1 MTTPPKQPA
10 RNSFVRKGTS
20 FMSGGNNSLGFK
32 TKLVKPSPLVVKAP
46 VVVTPPPPP
55 PPKPIV
61 KEAIV
66 PK

>member
-1 MTTPPKQPA
+1 
-10 RNSFVRKGTS
+10 
-20 FMSGGNNSLGFK
+20 MSGGNNSFGFK